1 MKFYGLLLLVLFVH
15 CTAVQTSAETPLQL
29 SGEIDRA
36 ATPTHKPGSVW
47 VFSLKRRTLWNS
59 PKDHLGSGGIF
70 RILFAGPGA
79 RLFRV
84 EDDGPMG
91 IPNNGAFYFALP
103 TKPVLDSPSKHFDFP
118 LFAGKK
124 WENRYLLGGWRWL
137 TAYNEV
143 KSLESITTLT
153 GYFSRFQN

>member
-1 MKFYGLLLLVLFVH
+1 MHEVLRLVTVGLIRSLH
-15 CTAVQTSAETPLQL
+15 CCSDFSRDASTAKRGNRPSGSAHAQTRISL
-29 SGEIDRA
+29 G
-36 ATPTHKPGSVW
+36 
-47 VFSLKRRTLWNS
+47 FSLKRRTLWNS

-103 TKPVLDSPSKHFDFP
+103 TKP
-118 LFAGKK
+118 
-124 WENRYLLGGWRWL
+124 
-137 TAYNEV
+137 
-143 KSLESITTLT
+143 
-153 GYFSRFQN
+153 